1 MGGLSENGGTGLRRV
16 PFEIRSSGWKNKRD
30 LFSFFFELRFSKKKK
45 KALSQLGKMQKPGE
59 GLENGYCGM
68 SKVAA
73 KKKRL
78 CFSLNEVLLN

>member
-1 MGGLSENGGTGLRRV
+1 MEVLGCGEFLLRFGPLGGKTR
-16 PFEIRSSGWKNKRD
+16 EI
-30 LFSFFFELRFSKKKK
+30 SFLFFELRFSKKKK

-73 KKKRL
+73 KKKD
-78 CFSLNEVLLN
+78 CVFP

>member
-1 MGGLSENGGTGLRRV
+1 MEVLGCGEFL
-16 PFEIRSSGWKNKRD
+16 
-30 LFSFFFELRFSKKKK
+30 LRFGPLGGKTREISFLFFLNYASAKKKK

>member
-30 LFSFFFELRFSKKKK
+30 LLSFFFELRFSKKKK
-45 KALSQLGKMQKPGE
+45 KALIQLGKMQKPGE

-73 KKKRL
+73 KKKD
-78 CFSLNEVLLN
+78 CVFP

>member
-16 PFEIRSSGWKNKRD
+16 P
-30 LFSFFFELRFSKKKK
+30 LRFGPLGGKTREISFLLFFSYASAKKKK

-73 KKKRL
+73 KKKTVFFL
-78 CFSLNEVLLN
+78 E